1 VLKYEQKGEGNFPGR
16 KTKKTKNTYEISEEE
31 KTMANEVF
39 DLVVRGKAKLV
50 GAAVQEALDNG
61 ADPNE
66 LLASMIGAMDEVGEK
81 FKNNEIFVPEMLVS
95 ARAMKKGVDVL
106 KPHLASGAAGA
117 LGKVIIGTVA
127 GDLHDIGKN
136 LVAMMIESAG
146 FEVNDLGV
154 DVPKEK
160 FVEALEAAPDTK
172 IVCCSA
178 LLTTTMPAM
187 RETVELLN
195 SHPLRSQFKVM
206 VGGAPITQ
214 EFANEI
220 GADAYTEDAASCA
233 QKAKALV
240 S

>member
-1 VLKYEQKGEGNFPGR
+1 
-16 KTKKTKNTYEISEEE
+16 
-31 KTMANEVF
+31 MANEVF

-66 LLASMIGAMDEVGEK
+66 LLASMISAMDEVGEK

-195 SHPLRSQFKVM
+195 SHPLRSKFKIM

-233 QKAKALV
+233 QTAKALV

>member
-1 VLKYEQKGEGNFPGR
+1 
-16 KTKKTKNTYEISEEE
+16 
-31 KTMANEVF
+31 MANEVF

-50 GAAVQEALDNG
+50 AAAVQEALDGG

-66 LLASMIGAMDEVGEK
+66 LLASMISAMDEVGEK

-95 ARAMKKGVDVL
+95 ARAMKKGVEVL

-136 LVAMMIESAG
+136 LVAMMVESAG
-146 FEVNDLGV
+146 FEVIDLGV
-154 DVPKEK
+154 DVAKEK
-160 FVEALEAAPDTK
+160 FVECYEANPDTK
-172 IVCCSA
+172 LILCSA

-187 RETVELLN
+187 KETVELFN
-195 SHPLRSQFKVM
+195 ASPWRSKVKVM

-214 EFANEI
+214 EFCNEI

-233 QKAKALV
+233 QKARELV
-240 S
+240 GA

>member
-1 VLKYEQKGEGNFPGR
+1 
-16 KTKKTKNTYEISEEE
+16 
-31 KTMANEVF
+31 MANEVF
-39 DLVVRGKAKLV
+39 DLIVKGKAKLV
-50 GAAVQEALDNG
+50 AAAVEEALAGG

-66 LLASMIGAMDEVGEK
+66 LLSSMIGAMDEVGVK

-95 ARAMKKGVDVL
+95 ARAMKKGVEVL
-106 KPHLASGAAGA
+106 KPHLATGAAGA
-117 LGKVIIGTVA
+117 AGKVIIGTVA

-146 FEVNDLGV
+146 FEVIDLGV

-160 FVEALEAAPDTK
+160 FVEACEANPDTK

-187 RETVELLN
+187 KETVELLN
-195 SHPLRSQFKVM
+195 ASPFRSKIKVM
-206 VGGAPITQ
+206 VGGAPITK

-220 GADAYTEDAASCA
+220 GADEYTEDAASCA
-233 QKAKALV
+233 QRAKEIA
-240 S
+240 